1 MKSSDV
7 RIKHKD
13 RILAGVMA
21 LAAVLVWAQQRAP
34 VAGQG
39 RLHVQIIDL
48 GTKQPIAAR
57 CYLTDAAGRSL
68 SPAGAITYAKGAEQ
82 HFISRGEFEILLPAG
97 AYTLGVERGPE
108 YRAAVRSIDIRSA
121 ETRSETVALERW
133 IDMNAR
139 GWYSGDLHNHRDW
152 RQMPDLLLAEDLN
165 LAATLTQ
172 WIWDDAPS
180 SRAPAGKIAAVHAV
194 DARHAYSVFDTEIER
209 LRDGPGAVDL
219 LALRAP
225 VEFRGSLLAP
235 TNDVFADAAHAQG
248 GYVDAEKI
256 VWRDSAALVALGKV
270 DFAGVV
276 YNHFHRRGVETE
288 TDSWGM
294 IPKEKPEY
302 RTPAG
307 MPLWT
312 LDVYY
317 RFLNCGFRL
326 PASAGSAAGVKPSPL
341 GFERVYVRLGK
352 SFDYHAWFRALK
364 EGRSFATNGPML
376 ALTVNAR
383 EPGDTV
389 RATREKP
396 THLAVDVEAS
406 SAAGLDRAEIIWRG
420 EAVKSVKATGRTS
433 LLRARY
439 EFDSVQTGW
448 VAARAFENP
457 PEAARFAQTS
467 PVYVVVSNDPG
478 ISADDVRF
486 FLAWIDRESEF
497 YRKLPSFRSEADRAA
512 MLDFYRKARAVYER
526 LLERAHSGN

>member
-1 MKSSDV
+1 MRFTTSSV
-7 RIKHKD
+7 KHTG
-13 RILAGVMA
+13 RVLAVFF
-21 LAAVLVWAQQRAP
+21 LLTAVLVWAQQRAP
-34 VAGQG
+34 LAGPG
-39 RLHVQIIDL
+39 RLRVQITDSSA
-48 GTKQPIAAR
+48 KQPTPAR
-57 CYLTDAAGRSL
+57 CYLTDAAGRAL

-82 HFISRGEFEILLPAG
+82 HFISWGEFEIALPAG
-97 AYTLGVERGPE
+97 AYTLAVERGPE
-108 YRAAVRSIDIRSA
+108 YRAAVRPINIRPG
-121 ETRSETVALERW
+121 ETRDEKVVLERW
-133 IDMNAR
+133 IDMNER

-165 LAATLTQ
+165 LAATLTE
-172 WIWDDAPS
+172 WIWDDAPN
-180 SRAPAGKIAAVHAV
+180 SRAPAGNVAAVHAV

-219 LALRAP
+219 LALRTP
-225 VEFRGSLLAP
+225 VEFRGSLLSP

-294 IPKEKPEY
+294 IPKERPEY

-307 MPLWT
+307 MPLWA

-326 PASAGSAAGVKPSPL
+326 PVSAGSATGVKPSPL

-376 ALTVNAR
+376 SLKVNAR
-383 EPGDTV
+383 EPGDTI
-389 RATREKP
+389 RAAAGKP
-396 THLAVDVEAS
+396 VHLVAEVEAS
-406 SAAGLDRAEIIWRG
+406 SAAGLDRVEIVWKG
-420 EAVKSVKATGRTS
+420 EVVKSVRANAETS
-433 LLRARY
+433 VLRARF
-439 EFDSVQTGW
+439 ELDSTQTGW
-448 VAARAFENP
+448 LAARAFENP
-457 PEAARFAQTS
+457 PAAARFAQSS
-467 PVYVVVSNDPG
+467 PVYVVVGDDPG
-478 ISADDVRF
+478 IRADDVRF
-486 FLAWIDRESEF
+486 FLAWIDRESKF
-497 YRKLPSFRSEADRAA
+497 YQKLASFRSEADRAA
-512 MLDFYRKARAVYER
+512 MLDFYGKARRVYER
-526 LLERAHSGN
+526 LLARASR